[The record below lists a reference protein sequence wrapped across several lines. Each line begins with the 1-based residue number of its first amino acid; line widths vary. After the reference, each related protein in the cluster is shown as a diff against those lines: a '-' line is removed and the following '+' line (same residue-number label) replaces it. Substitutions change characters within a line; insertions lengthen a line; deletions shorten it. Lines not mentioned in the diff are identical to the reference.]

1 MVTVARVAINNGDL
15 ESIPTGGMELL
26 DPYKLDT
33 EAVIKAA
40 EDFTV
45 SINTIS
51 QSLYAK
57 YKDYYKAGE
66 FGNDHFILLSNVG
79 LGKVDKPTMK
89 LHLAKRIQTV
99 NSDIKDIWADNV
111 EVIEDYASNGEKPRL
126 FLAFHA
132 FCQGLGGTR
141 TDDLKTS
148 LTEISSLV
156 GSMIPVLAP
165 FTSIGRVVVNG
176 INNIFN
182 KQLNIKTEVKDVE
195 FALFPADG
203 MVAPIPGEA
212 PLQTGLYV
220 FFFEPVNFTSLKL
233 KSDATIDGVDIPYIV
248 LTIKRGV
255 ILAPKQINTSV
266 AARVLDDFQINY
278 GFPLPSDRGSNTRFF
293 DALEEFGRSIR
304 LGQQIARYFELKRK
318 GKERTSEEE
327 ERFKKL
333 HQLLSGTIP
342 KFDSEEK

>member
-1 MVTVARVAINNGDL
+1 MVTVARVAIEPEDL
-15 ESIPTGGMELL
+15 AKIPATGADLI
-26 DPYKLDT
+26 DPYKLDKA
-33 EAVIKAA
+33 AVIKAA

-57 YKDYYKAGE
+57 YKEHYKADQ
-66 FGNDHFILLSNVG
+66 FGNDHFILLSSVG

-89 LHLAKRIQTV
+89 LHLAKRIQTI

-111 EVIEDYASNGEKPRL
+111 EVVEDYASNGEKLKL

-148 LTEISSLV
+148 LEEILGLA

-165 FTSIGRVVVNG
+165 FTSIGRVVING

-195 FALFPADG
+195 FALFPAEG
-203 MVAPIPGEA
+203 LIASIPGEA

-220 FFFEPVNFTSLKL
+220 LFFETTNFSSLKL
-233 KSDATIDGVDIPYIV
+233 KSDGTINGVDTPYIV
-248 LTIKRGV
+248 LTVKRGV
-255 ILAPKQINTSV
+255 TLAPDQVNTSV
-266 AARVLDDFQINY
+266 AATVLDDFQINY
-278 GFPLPSDRGSNTRFF
+278 GFPLPSDRGGNTRFF
-293 DALEEFGRSIR
+293 DALKEFGQSIR
-304 LGQQIARYFELKRK
+304 RGQQITRYFELKNK
-318 GKERTSEEE
+318 GLGRTSQEEKRFIQLRDTLE
-327 ERFKKL
+327 EA
-333 HQLLSGTIP
+333 IP
-342 KFDSEEK
+342 GFDS